1 MVEKSFQNDIR
12 FQKCRDTSF
21 QSFMNKCQF
30 SPHFIASFCDNEFKK
45 GLRGVNEI
53 ETEQRLEA
61 LIRLFC
67 CLHERDAFI
76 KSYSKFLSD
85 RLLNKSSISDAAE
98 Q

>member
-1 MVEKSFQNDIR
+1 
-12 FQKCRDTSF
+12 
-21 QSFMNKCQF
+21 MNKCQF
-30 SPHFIASFCDNEFKK
+30 SPHFIASYCDNEFKK

-98 Q
+98 QQMLQKLKIECGHNYVNKLS